1 MSILRIRA
9 RLLVVREVSYK
20 YTKKKA
26 RMNPTELNLN

>member
-9 RLLVVREVSYK
+9 RLLVREVSYR
-20 YTKKKA
+20 YTKRKA